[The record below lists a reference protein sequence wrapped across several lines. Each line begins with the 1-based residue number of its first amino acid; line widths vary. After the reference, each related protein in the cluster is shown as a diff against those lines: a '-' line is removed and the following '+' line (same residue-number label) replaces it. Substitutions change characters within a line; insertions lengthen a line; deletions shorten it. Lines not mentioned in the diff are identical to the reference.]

1 MAIKQA
7 LLAATI
13 LALSTVASAQPVT
26 GLYVGAGGLGNI
38 LQNETVS
45 RFTARGTIPPNT
57 LGRGSN
63 PKFDVGYGG
72 LASIGYGFGNGMRV
86 EIEGN
91 YRANDLRS
99 VSSGTAALRPRGHE
113 EKYGAMVNALYD
125 FSFDD
130 IGLSSLGLDIVNPY
144 VGVGV
149 GYAQDRYRGVNI
161 PLNTGVG
168 YSSVNV
174 NNGYDTFAAQAIAGV
189 SVPLYDYVPGLSL
202 TVDYRFYILPEDR
215 KFRAQLIAP
224 GAGSSASS
232 LKIADNLNHSVVVGF
247 RYAFDVPPPPAPP
260 TPAPVE
266 APAPTRTYLVFFD
279 WDRVDLTSRAKQI
292 VAEAAQNSSRV
303 QYTKIEVDGHA
314 DRSGSAGYNQKLS
327 LRRANAVSAE
337 LVRDGVPQNAIDVQA
352 FGDTKPLVPT
362 AAGVREP
369 QNRRVEII
377 IK

>member
-1 MAIKQA
+1 MAIKQT

-13 LALSTVASAQPVT
+13 LAFPAAALAQPVT
-26 GLYVGAGGLGNI
+26 GLYIGAGGLGNI
-38 LQNETVS
+38 LQNETVKS
-45 RFTARGTIPPNT
+45 FTARGNIPPQT

-63 PKFDVGYGG
+63 PKFDIGYGG
-72 LASIGYGFGNGMRV
+72 LATIGYGFGNGIRV
-86 EIEGN
+86 ELEGN

-99 VSSGTAALRPRGHE
+99 VSTGTAALRPRGHE

-125 FSFDD
+125 FSFND

-144 VGVGV
+144 VGLGV
-149 GYAQDRYRGVNI
+149 GYAQSRMRGVNI
-161 PLNTGVG
+161 PLNTGAG

-174 NNGYDTFAAQAIAGV
+174 NTGYDTYAVQAIAGV
-189 SVPLYDYVPGLSL
+189 AVPLYDLVPGLSL
-202 TVDYRFYILPEDR
+202 TADYRFYVLPQDR
-215 KFRAQLIAP
+215 KFKSQLIAP
-224 GAGSSASS
+224 GATSSASS

-260 TPAPVE
+260 APAPVA

-279 WDRVDLTSRAKQI
+279 WDRADLTSRAKQI
-292 VAEAAQNSSRV
+292 VSEAAQNSSRV

-314 DRSGSAGYNQKLS
+314 DRSGSPAYNQKLS
-327 LRRANAVSAE
+327 LRRADAVAAE

-352 FGDTKPLVPT
+352 FGDTHPLVPT